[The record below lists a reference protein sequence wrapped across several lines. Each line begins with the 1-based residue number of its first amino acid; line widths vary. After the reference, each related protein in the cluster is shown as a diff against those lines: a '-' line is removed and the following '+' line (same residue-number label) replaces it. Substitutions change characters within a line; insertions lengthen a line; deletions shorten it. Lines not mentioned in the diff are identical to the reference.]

1 MESKSE
7 SASTLGIV
15 RYSQLIIVII
25 ANLQI
30 DMKLISA
37 PVETRNERT
46 REETTSWPAASP
58 RRQQLEKLVF
68 YVLPLA
74 IARQR
79 GISKKERTI
88 LVGMCIFAHFDI
100 YILS

>member
-1 MESKSE
+1 MQSKSE
-7 SASTLGIV
+7 SASALGIV

-46 REETTSWPAASP
+46 GEETSWPAASP

-88 LVGMCIFAHFDI
+88 LVGLCIAHFDI